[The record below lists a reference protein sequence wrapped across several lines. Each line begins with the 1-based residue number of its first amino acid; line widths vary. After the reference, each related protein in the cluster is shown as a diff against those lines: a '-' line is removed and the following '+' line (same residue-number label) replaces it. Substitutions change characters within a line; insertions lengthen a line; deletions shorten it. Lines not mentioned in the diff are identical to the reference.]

1 MEIAGYCCTEK
12 VADSRKLLLHCRCDK
27 GMRSIPKVTVRQ
39 WKRGSMQVLSAKRE
53 TVCKTV
59 TFKVTRS
66 VTADKPMLEN
76 DCSTV

>member
-1 MEIAGYCCTEK
+1 
-12 VADSRKLLLHCRCDK
+12 
-27 GMRSIPKVTVRQ
+27 
-39 WKRGSMQVLSAKRE
+39 MQVLSAKRE